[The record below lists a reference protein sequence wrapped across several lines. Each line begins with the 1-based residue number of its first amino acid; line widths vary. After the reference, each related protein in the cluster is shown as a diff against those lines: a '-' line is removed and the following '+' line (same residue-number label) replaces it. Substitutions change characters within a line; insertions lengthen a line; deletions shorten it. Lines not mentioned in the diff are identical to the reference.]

1 MHARHDRGQA
11 FPIYLTVVAG
21 LLFLAL
27 AYLAVGQAAVN
38 RGGAQT
44 AADAAALA
52 AAQETR
58 DQLADLWRENLDDP
72 ASWGAIFE
80 GAGAGDSCW
89 RADQLAALNDA
100 AVRCAFDAP
109 LSYVVDARTNKS
121 VGDSV
126 VPGTENV
133 HATAHARAVIE
144 PLCTPPEAWP
154 GPPGDPTGPSGDPTG
169 PPGDATGPPGQG
181 SPSPGDGSPP
191 PGDGQRPPEPG
202 DTPLPPLTCED
213 KVWHPEPDDTSEL
226 PGPEDL
232 FDVHLADSPANDR

>member
-1 MHARHDRGQA
+1 M
-11 FPIYLTVVAG
+11 VAG

-109 LSYVVDARTNKS
+109 LSYVVDARTDKS
-121 VGDSV
+121 VGDSI

-144 PLCTPPEAWP
+144 PLCTPPETLPEPP
-154 GPPGDPTGPSGDPTG
+154 GPSQEPTAPPAEGSAPPGDGP
-169 PPGDATGPPGQG
+169 A
-181 SPSPGDGSPP
+181 P
-191 PGDGQRPPEPG
+191 PGDGQRPPEP
-202 DTPLPPLTCED
+202 DDPPLPPLTCED
-213 KVWHPEPDDTSEL
+213 KVWHPEPDDTTEL